1 MANFGDVNSQ
11 IEIEQR
17 IWPSRY
23 ADKNNQRQLPK
34 QILFKVGISPG
45 TLKAQ
50 LLLGG
55 RKQKSLRAIHQCVY
69 FYHNYAFLLPE

>member
-23 ADKNNQRQLPK
+23 ADQNKQRQLLK
-34 QILFKVGISPG
+34 QILFKVAISPG

-50 LLLGG
+50 LLLGR
-55 RKQKSLRAIHQCVY
+55 RKQKNLKAIHQCVS
-69 FYHNYAFLLPE
+69 FSPQSHVFAD